1 MTVIKNHTSIIYTAE
16 INNGK
21 QVILGRSP
29 FLTLSLSHTNTNNEQ
44 IHCTENES
52 HLKGNDVIIGL

>member
-16 INNGK
+16 ISNGK

-29 FLTLSLSHTNTNNEQ
+29 FLTLSLSDANTNKEQ
-44 IHCTENES
+44 THTAEKPKAI
-52 HLKGNDVIIGL
+52 